1 MNIDEAVAKACLEP
15 TLLDALTWIAV
26 WESERAIQQAKKFFE
41 TGERTGSNGA
51 GWDTCFKVC
60 FEKVM
65 QTWKTPSPADANR
78 HLEALKEI
86 LESAKTTGEDMS
98 HLWLIERIGKAL
110 RAPGKIEERRN
121 AAPEMEYLVGQ
132 RLAPGLVVAPESIA
146 EKLTLVEKMN
156 ADNAKMRGEY
166 LKEKQKLEL
175 QVSVIRNYVNEEGVS
190 DTAKVIR
197 VQGVVNKPVCEHDWL
212 DLEPVVHDGEQ
223 CKKCFEV
230 RTKPKKQVDLQ
241 QSCDHKWSHIE
252 DHHVYC
258 PKCKK
263 TADLCFTCETEKQN
277 VGGILVCLNCRGH

>member
-1 MNIDEAVAKACLEP
+1 MGCICGCHDK
-15 TLLDALTWIAV
+15 LDAIGV
-26 WESERAIQQAKKFFE
+26 R
-41 TGERTGSNGA
+41 G
-51 GWDTCFKVC
+51 CC
-60 FEKVM
+60 FECEKDHD
-65 QTWKTPSPADANR
+65 P
-78 HLEALKEI
+78 L
-86 LESAKTTGEDMS
+86 
-98 HLWLIERIGKAL
+98 
-110 RAPGKIEERRN
+110 RN
-121 AAPEMEYLVGQ
+121 AL
-132 RLAPGLVVAPESIA
+132 
-146 EKLTLVEKMN
+146 
-156 ADNAKMRGEY
+156 
-166 LKEKQKLEL
+166 L

-197 VQGVVNKPVCEHDWL
+197 VQGVMNKPVCEHDWR